1 MKGVT
6 KKMRLRRDVCVR
18 ERERE
23 GEGERER
30 DRDRMKGERCG
41 SGSDNIV

>member
-6 KKMRLRRDVCVR
+6 KKMRLRRDVR

-23 GEGERER
+23 REKLGKERER
-30 DRDRMKGERCG
+30 RRMKGERCG
-41 SGSDNIV
+41 SGSDNIA